1 MVERES
7 DMAGRIHNKGFL
19 ILRVYFAHR
28 FGQDKASLFHA
39 SLTFEQ
45 LYNDID
51 GDSASS
57 TELYALLS
65 SLAELPIDQR
75 VAVTGSVDQL
85 GHIQPIGG
93 TSAKI
98 EGFFDVCRIR
108 GLTGDQGV
116 MIPRANIANVTVRSD
131 VAAAVEAGQ
140 FHIWA
145 IDTIEEGIEIL
156 TGVPAGSG
164 RDAEGHFPEGTV
176 FRMVEDRD
184 RKSTR
189 LNSSH

>member
-57 TELYALLS
+57 TELYALPS

-93 TSAKI
+93 ASAKI
-98 EGFFDVCRIR
+98 QGFFDVSRIR
-108 GLTGDQGV
+108 GLTGHPGV
-116 MIPRANIANVTVRSD
+116 MIPRANISTVLVRTN
-131 VAAAVEAGQ
+131 VAAAGEAGQ
-140 FHIWA
+140 FHICTS
-145 IDTIEEGIEIL
+145 DPTEE
-156 TGVPAGSG
+156 
-164 RDAEGHFPEGTV
+164 
-176 FRMVEDRD
+176 
-184 RKSTR
+184 
-189 LNSSH
+189 